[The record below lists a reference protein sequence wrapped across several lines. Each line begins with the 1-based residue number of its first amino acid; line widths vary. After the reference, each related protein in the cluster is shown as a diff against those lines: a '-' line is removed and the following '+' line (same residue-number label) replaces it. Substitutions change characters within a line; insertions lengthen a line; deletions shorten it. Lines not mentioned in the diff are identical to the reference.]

1 MRTLYASRL
10 RRSVYTTAYVL
21 ILPTIVLLIVFRI
34 VPMFQSAY
42 LSLTNYSFVN
52 PAKSKF
58 VAFANYIEM
67 FHDKYTWRAL
77 WNTVYYS
84 VVSLIPGVVIA
95 LLFSLVITEKWFK
108 FAGFA
113 RVVFFIPVVLS
124 ITIASMLFSWLY
136 HPTIGLLNYVL
147 YSLNMRP
154 VKWLGDPKLAMN
166 SVALMVTWKNLG
178 YNITIWCAGLLSIPE
193 DYRDAGKIDG
203 ANAWQDFWRIRF
215 PLLRDV
221 LLFLTVLGFLGSFQS
236 FDAIY
241 VLTQGGPMMST
252 RVIVFYLWQNAFS
265 FYKMGF
271 ASAQAWFLFVILI
284 GLTYVQF
291 RVYRER

>member
-1 MRTLYASRL
+1 MTALHTSHL
-10 RRSVYTTAYVL
+10 RRSIYTTAYLLV
-21 ILPTIVLLIVFRI
+21 LPTIVLLIVFRLI
-34 VPMFQSAY
+34 PMFQSAY
-42 LSLTNYSFVN
+42 LSLTSYSFVN

-58 VAFANYIEM
+58 IGLQNFIDLI
-67 FHDKYTWRAL
+67 HDKYTFRAL
-77 WNTVYYS
+77 WNTFYYS
-84 VVSLIPGVVIA
+84 VVSLIPGVIIA

-124 ITIASMLFSWLY
+124 VAIAGVLFSWLY
-136 HPTIGLLNYVL
+136 HPTIGFFNYIL
-147 YSLNMRP
+147 YSLNMKP

-166 SVALMVTWKNLG
+166 SVVLMVIWKNLG

-215 PLLRDV
+215 PLLKDV

-241 VLTQGGPMMST
+241 VLTGGGPMLST
-252 RVIVFYLWQNAFS
+252 RVIVFYLWQNAFQ

-271 ASAQAWFLFVILI
+271 ASAQAWLLFVILI

>member
-1 MRTLYASRL
+1 MTSLHTSQL
-10 RRSVYTTAYVL
+10 RRSIYTTAYLLV
-21 ILPTIVLLIVFRI
+21 LPTIVLLIIFRI
-34 VPMFQSAY
+34 IPMFQSAY

-58 VAFANYIEM
+58 IGLKNFVDMI
-67 FHDKYTWRAL
+67 HDKDTFKAL

-95 LLFSLVITEKWFK
+95 LLFALVITEKWFK

-124 ITIASMLFSWLY
+124 VAIAGVLFSWLY
-136 HPTIGLLNYVL
+136 HPTIGFFNYIL
-147 YSLNMRP
+147 YSLDMKP
-154 VKWLGDPKLAMN
+154 VKWLGDPKMAMN
-166 SVALMVTWKNLG
+166 SVVLMVIWKNLG
-178 YNITIWCAGLLSIPE
+178 YNITIWCAGILSIPE

-241 VLTQGGPMMST
+241 VLTGGGPMLST
-252 RVIVFYLWQNAFS
+252 RVIVFYLWENAFR